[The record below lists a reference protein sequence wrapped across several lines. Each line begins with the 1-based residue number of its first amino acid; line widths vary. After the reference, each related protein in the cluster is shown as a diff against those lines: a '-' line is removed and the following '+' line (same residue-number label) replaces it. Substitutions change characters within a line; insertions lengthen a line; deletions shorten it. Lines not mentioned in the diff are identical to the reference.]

1 MEFFRYID
9 CTGISA
15 DAIKQHCTIASLPQ
29 YCASIDKLLSHEG
42 EHGDIYCL
50 WGQFSVQRSLLRN
63 GVRFALLN
71 CPHALCWTLTTDEAQ
86 QRLTLHCTID
96 KTAQTAGID
105 EFADSI
111 ELFLDDWQ
119 RGIGQHLCPHGQA
132 IRQ

>member
-15 DAIKQHCTIASLPQ
+15 DGIKQHCTIASLPQ

-63 GVRFALLN
+63 GVRFALLD
-71 CPHALCWTLTTDEAQ
+71 CPHALCWTLTTSDVRN
-86 QRLTLHCTID
+86 RLTLHCTID
-96 KTAQTAGID
+96 KTAQSTGVD
-105 EFADSI
+105 EFVESI
-111 ELFLDDWQ
+111 HVFPDDWQ
-119 RGIGQHLCPHGQA
+119 HGIRQQLCLSGQA
-132 IRQ
+132 AG